1 MTAPFSISPATSL
14 GPVRLRVA
22 DPEALAAFYRRALGL
37 HDLPSSEGVARLGT
51 LGGRPLVELVP
62 DPDAPARPARSTGL
76 FHQAILVPSR
86 ADLAQAIHRVSAAG
100 WSFSG
105 AADHLVS
112 EALYLDD
119 PEGNGIE
126 IYRDRPRDEWSYAGG
141 QLEMGTL
148 ALDLDGVLAALPA
161 GTPDEGMPDGTV
173 MGHVHLQVSDIPE
186 AEAFFHGVLGFDP
199 MVRGY
204 PGALFVAAGGYH
216 HHFGLNTWGTRGA
229 PAPPPGVRG
238 LERFH
243 IAVPSAADVAVL
255 ADRLEQAG
263 VPAERREGG
272 LDFADPSGNR
282 GHVEVAATA

>member
-1 MTAPFSISPATSL
+1 
-14 GPVRLRVA
+14 
-22 DPEALAAFYRRALGL
+22 
-37 HDLPSSEGVARLGT
+37 
-51 LGGRPLVELVP
+51 
-62 DPDAPARPARSTGL
+62 
-76 FHQAILVPSR
+76 
-86 ADLAQAIHRVSAAG
+86 
-100 WSFSG
+100 
-105 AADHLVS
+105 
-112 EALYLDD
+112 
-119 PEGNGIE
+119 
-126 IYRDRPRDEWSYAGG
+126 
-141 QLEMGTL
+141 
-148 ALDLDGVLAALPA
+148 
-161 GTPDEGMPDGTV
+161 MPDGTV

-229 PAPPPGVRG
+229 PAPPPGARG

-282 GHVEVAATA
+282 GRVEVAATA